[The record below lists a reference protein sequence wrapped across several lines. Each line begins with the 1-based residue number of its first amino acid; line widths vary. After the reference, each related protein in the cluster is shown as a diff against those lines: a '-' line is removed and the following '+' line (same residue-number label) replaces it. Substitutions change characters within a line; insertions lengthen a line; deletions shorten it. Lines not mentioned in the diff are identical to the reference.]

1 MAHTR
6 LLKRVEDL
14 ELWTTVGASAEH
26 FAVKV
31 GQRRARVVA
40 TLEEAEAL
48 FAARLGKM
56 REARAH

>member
-1 MAHTR
+1 MAQTR

-14 ELWTTVGASAEH
+14 ELWTTVGATAQH
-26 FAVKV
+26 FAVKA
-31 GQRRARVVA
+31 GDRRARVVA

-48 FAARLGKM
+48 FSVRLGRM